1 VGVTTLLVVFCV
13 VGGVVDA
20 GSSLVSVLEVVEAI
34 DGVLILVV
42 LSWLFDEV
50 TGGSE
55 LVL

>member
-1 VGVTTLLVVFCV
+1 MVFCV